1 MDSKFDLLPQGDE
14 QMTYGMCLA
23 SCGLSSIDEVFN
35 TRIQAFYR
43 RESDYLERMR
53 QLRQVRNHIL
63 YFVKKNTLSECRLCT
78 VPTGY

>member
-1 MDSKFDLLPQGDE
+1 MDLKFDLFPQGDE
-14 QMTYGMCLA
+14 QMTYGMCLE
-23 SCGLSSIDEVFN
+23 SCGLSTIDEVFN

-63 YFVKKNTLSECRLCT
+63 YFVKKNTLSECGLCT
-78 VPTGY
+78 VPAGY

>member
-14 QMTYGMCLA
+14 QMTYGMCLE

-78 VPTGY
+78 VPAGY